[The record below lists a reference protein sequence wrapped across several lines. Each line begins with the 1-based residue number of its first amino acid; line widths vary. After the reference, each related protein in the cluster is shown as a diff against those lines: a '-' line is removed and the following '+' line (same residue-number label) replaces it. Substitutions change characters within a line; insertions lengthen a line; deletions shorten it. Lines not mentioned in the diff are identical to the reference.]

1 MKEERVFFEKDRVR
15 LEGLFAVAGGTKGA
29 VISHPH
35 SLMGGD
41 MWNSVV
47 ETVAQALFDA
57 GISTL
62 RFNFRGVGGSGGHFD
77 EGRGEQAD
85 LLSAFAFL
93 EDRGIKEVLPAGYS
107 FGAWV
112 TAGVLGRRT
121 PAPALFVAPPIEMFS
136 FDSETLRN
144 RVGLIVCG
152 DRDPYCPAQ
161 RGSAH
166 GDGAILPA
174 GVHPGCGSFLHVAR
188 NGSCRLYRRL
198 CTQWGDMIGEQSGLG
213 FLRRSVSAPGRWLST
228 L

>member
-112 TAGVLGRRT
+112 TAGVLGRWT
-121 PAPALFVAPPIEMFS
+121 LAPALFVAPPIEMFS
-136 FDSETLRN
+136 FDWETLRN

-161 RGSAH
+161 GVRLMATTLSCRLEFIT
-166 GDGAILPA
+166 GADHFFMSRETDLADCIA
-174 GVHPGCGSFLHVAR
+174 GFAR
-188 NGSCRLYRRL
+188 NGV
-198 CTQWGDMIGEQSGLG
+198 I
-213 FLRRSVSAPGRWLST
+213 
-228 L
+228 